1 MSSGY
6 KDLQGLVVR
15 DALDGFFQDGD
26 EEERLWGERADQW
39 GCEVAHGNL
48 ENLSELAG
56 YLYVN
61 FEVDGRIKEK
71 IGESEIPK
79 ILEEF
84 VLGFWRERVL
94 PKLGS
99 NVIDGKERDVQ
110 GVCADEKF
118 VCALYVLER
127 YWASD
132 VRDFGKVTWDLV
144 ECLLSVGEVSS
155 EYSSV
160 LAISILASIASSSLE
175 NLRRLE
181 EKRYCQR
188 LQRIIARPIAMDSRI
203 GAILALVP
211 VLQAPDAIE
220 IQKRIWEFLI
230 QQQESSKSR
239 EMQTAVMYCANALI
253 RTSEQCMLIG
263 IKNHIIDLAIDGFA
277 APGIGDESLRLQHLS
292 ADVLLFIIEKHVA
305 EFTDLILSH
314 GIMQKLWAILDR
326 DVDNNLTIDVCQV
339 LKAIIVTS
347 IDEPVLLVLKQKMIP
362 KLLDVLSESPVA
374 AKEAIIGTLALVLT
388 NADDGFC
395 ALFCELD
402 AFNLII
408 DCLEGISPQGAF
420 DVVQALSQIVT
431 RFPTTRD
438 HISIDLVHA
447 LHESLTDID
456 RLDEALS
463 CFTSILVS

>member
-6 KDLQGLVVR
+6 KELRSLVVR
-15 DALDGFFQDGD
+15 DALDGFFQEED
-26 EEERLWGERADQW
+26 EDARLWGERADQW

-61 FEVDGRIKEK
+61 FEVDGRLKGK
-71 IGESEIPK
+71 IGESDIPQV
-79 ILEEF
+79 LEEF
-84 VLGFWRERVL
+84 VLGVWRERVL
-94 PKLGS
+94 PRLGS
-99 NVIDGKERDVQ
+99 DVIDGKERDVQ
-110 GVCADEKF
+110 GVCADERF
-118 VCALYVLER
+118 VCALYVLDR

-160 LAISILASIASSSLE
+160 LAISILASIAGSSLD

-181 EKRYCQR
+181 EKRYSQR

-203 GAILALVP
+203 AAILALVP
-211 VLQAPDAIE
+211 VLQAPDAIGV
-220 IQKRIWEFLI
+220 QKRIWEFLI
-230 QQQESSKSR
+230 QQQESSKNR
-239 EMQTAVMYCANALI
+239 EMQTAVMHCANALI

-326 DVDNNLTIDVCQV
+326 DVDNNLTIDVCQI
-339 LKAIIVTS
+339 LKAIVLS
-347 IDEPVLLVLKQKMIP
+347 SPHEPILQQKMIP
-362 KLLDVLSESPVA
+362 KLLEVLGESPVA
-374 AKEAIIGTLALVLT
+374 AKEAIIRTLALVLA
-388 NADDGFC
+388 NADYDFST
-395 ALFCELD
+395 LFCELD

-408 DCLEGISPQGAF
+408 DCLEGISPQGAL
-420 DVVQALSQIVT
+420 DAVQALSQIVT

-438 HISIDLVHA
+438 HISIDLVHT
-447 LHESLTDID
+447 LHESLTDIE